1 MHPVRADML
10 PQHSNKS
17 QLLKYVDHRHGHRS
31 NEHLGAKNALTISYI
46 IQFFRNPIAIV
57 EHVARLQHP
66 AILEVIIHADSN
78 TTADAAALAV
88 AVHGFRPNVRVVY
101 SDNVHEIR
109 GYNKVALQALGNL
122 LCFGQDDRLPPN
134 TTSWVE
140 TALTIFSTLPP
151 SFAALGYFRGG
162 LPHWGA
168 KGEQHLEMY
177 GSCGGHFAK
186 HGGFLSMP
194 VAANEKPIYFV
205 SLMAIGP
212 IWVRASAFDGF
223 NESYSK
229 SGEFGAE
236 FASEFTTKLW
246 LRGMQAAV
254 TCASIDAG
262 SGFINGW
269 ASVCGPRRYEA
280 FQTARDAVE
289 DARAEH
295 TRGVT
300 HIHTRMLLWHQ
311 FREHEQR
318 IMGQIH
324 AWQDWLRV
332 GGAASATL
340 ATLRTVIPSCI
351 QIRDQPIDRAH
362 RNLHHCV
369 GPHVIP
375 KC

>member
-1 MHPVRADML
+1 ML

-17 QLLKYVDHRHGHRS
+17 QLLKYVDHRHGHRP

-78 TTADAAALAV
+78 TTADVAALAV

-109 GYNKVALQALGNL
+109 GYNKAALHALGHL

-177 GSCGGHFAK
+177 GSCGGHLSK
-186 HGGFLSMP
+186 HGGFLPMP
-194 VAANEKPIYFV
+194 VAANERPIYFV

-229 SGEFGAE
+229 SGEFGSE

-295 TRGVT
+295 TRGVN